1 MCTSRGQCALAWF
14 GFHASIAVGPKSA
27 VVCGFIACGEAE
39 TKTGSSLPPLSTQ
52 GEVQHVSEGRH
63 RCGHSGLVA
72 LGACLADV
80 LPKKPFLV
88 FVFVDLHVRQRFL
101 FR

>member
-1 MCTSRGQCALAWF
+1 MYSSVPVCSCRLCSVFQKHEVQW
-14 GFHASIAVGPKSA
+14 HAGHY
-27 VVCGFIACGEAE
+27 FGEAE
-39 TKTGSSLPPLSTQ
+39 LKVGLSLPPRSTQ

-63 RCGHSGLVA
+63 QCGRSGLVA

-88 FVFVDLHVRQRFL
+88 FVFVDLHVCHWFL
-101 FR
+101 FH